1 MVSLWKLNQQACL
14 ALNKQT
20 TLFMMFRWFS
30 LSESAFDP
38 SDDAAWKIS
47 ALRMVLMS
55 GLLLQ
60 TIVAIDSSRN
70 AVAVGTYYVLS
81 IVGLFYAILSLALYY
96 SAHHL
101 RLSAGIL
108 IATVYA
114 AAFFMI
120 GFIDQPEITGF
131 AFIFI
136 YTTPLLARLFFTS
149 RLAVILM
156 AFNTL
161 PFFFLLRTQSISNF
175 PGIHIGLQDS
185 HIYVPTLLFLFF
197 NIGIPLAVFRVL
209 QVFDASALRQRKATT
224 ELEISRDQYYEIFQ
238 NAGSALLLTDP
249 HGIILQANNL
259 ANTLLGR
266 AMQHDASSSVG
277 EAALFDW
284 LSLDNSIRLKGGNP
298 EDGANLRMSA
308 YRTRD
313 GKLVAMENI
322 AQTKNEHY
330 IVALRDVSN
339 LYSIHNALELSQE
352 RESYLSNHDKLT
364 RLPDRDMLRKH
375 LKDVLAKTDQGK
387 VTALVSFRLNS
398 IRHANQKLGIYIG
411 DILLRR
417 FAEEL
422 TAALPQNSFCARLRS
437 IVFSFVVDQFTTP
450 GEIIKMVEHVRH
462 ALPKEIDIDGENL
475 LIQFS
480 AGIALVRPG
489 ESEPDDLI
497 RRSEVALDT
506 ARRSSDPGATLFD
519 EEDEAE
525 IRRSVEIEMGIV
537 SGLKQKEFRLVYQP
551 KVTRDGTL
559 AGVEALLRWRSASL
573 GNVSPVEFIE
583 IAERTGLI
591 RDISNFVL
599 DNACAQIRS
608 WLDQF
613 GFSPV
618 VAVNLSASDMARND
632 LLVLIDGICAQHGV
646 APEYLEFEITETG
659 LIANEGQ
666 AITYLN
672 QLKERGFGIAIDDFG
687 TGYSSL
693 SKLSHFPARSVK
705 IDRSFVAQIG
715 HNQKSEMIIKAIV
728 SLATILS
735 CKTVAEGVE
744 NLAQETFLKD
754 IGCDYFQGYLYY
766 RPLEI
771 ASMNQLLETNTV
783 FAMT

>member
-1 MVSLWKLNQQACL
+1 
-14 ALNKQT
+14 
-20 TLFMMFRWFS
+20 MFRWLS
-30 LSESAFDP
+30 LNESALDP
-38 SDDAAWKIS
+38 SEHAIWKIS
-47 ALRMVLMS
+47 ALRIILAS
-55 GLLLQ
+55 GFLLEA
-60 TIVAIDSSRN
+60 IVAIDSSLQ
-70 AVAVGTYYVLS
+70 AIAVGAYHILW
-81 IVGLFYAILSLALYY
+81 IVGLFYAVLGLGLYY
-96 SAHHL
+96 SA
-101 RLSAGIL
+101 RNVNLSAGIL
-108 IATVYA
+108 IATVYG
-114 AAFFMI
+114 AAFSI
-120 GFIDQPEITGF
+120 IAFIDQFEIAKLGY
-131 AFIFI
+131 ILI
-136 YTTPLLARLFFTS
+136 YTTPIIARLFFTT

-156 AFNTL
+156 TLNVL
-161 PFFFLLRTQSISNF
+161 PFFFLLRNQPIFNFISFNTTL
-175 PGIHIGLQDS
+175 PDS
-185 HIYVPTLLFLFF
+185 HTYIQSLLFLFF
-197 NIGIPLAVFRVL
+197 NVCIPLAVFRVL
-209 QVFDASALRQRKATT
+209 YALDASAWRHRKATT
-224 ELEISRDQYYEIFQ
+224 ALETSHDQYHEIFQ
-238 NAGSALLLTDP
+238 NAGSALLLTDA

-259 ANTLLGR
+259 ANSLLGR
-266 AMQHDASSSVG
+266 LVLPNAKGTTD
-277 EAALFDW
+277 AALFDW

-313 GKLVAMENI
+313 GKLVAMESI

-339 LYSIHNALELSQE
+339 LHSIHHALELSQE

-364 RLPDRDMLRKH
+364 SLPDRDMLRKH
-375 LKDVLAKTDQGK
+375 LKDVLAKADQGK

-398 IRHANQKLGIYIG
+398 IRHANQKLGIYVG

-422 TAALPQNSFCARLRS
+422 TAALPHNSFCARLRS
-437 IVFSFVVDQFTTP
+437 IVFSFVVDDFSTP
-450 GEIIKMVEHVRH
+450 GEIIKMVDHVRH
-462 ALPKEIDIDGENL
+462 ALPKEIDIDGESL

-537 SGLKQKEFRLVYQP
+537 SGLRQKEFRLVYQP
-551 KVTRDGTL
+551 KVTQDGSL
-559 AGVEALLRWRSASL
+559 AGVEALLRWQSASL

-583 IAERTGLI
+583 IAERAGLI

-599 DNACAQIRS
+599 NTACAQIRS

-613 GFSPV
+613 GSSPV

-632 LLVLIDGICAQHGV
+632 LLALIDGICTEHAV
-646 APEYLEFEITETG
+646 EPSFLEFEITETG
-659 LIANEGQ
+659 LIENEVQ
-666 AITYLN
+666 AIRYLD

-705 IDRSFVAQIG
+705 IDRSFVAHIG
-715 HNQKSEMIIKAIV
+715 NNQKSEMIIKAIV
-728 SLATILS
+728 SLAGILS

-744 NLAQETFLKD
+744 NLAQESFLRD

-766 RPLEI
+766 RPLEVDAMSLLI
-771 ASMNQLLETNTV
+771 QKNSAILDEVLAS
-783 FAMT
+783 